1 MGKRSVSKNPRKSV
15 KRLPK
20 LKGGDLIEVTVRS
33 AKKRATEGKKPIPKK
48 ELEIAEEDYSME

>member
-1 MGKRSVSKNPRKSV
+1 MAKRRAFKNPRKSV

-48 ELEIAEEDYSME
+48 ELEIAEE

>member
-1 MGKRSVSKNPRKSV
+1 MAKKSASKNPRKSI

-48 ELEIAEEDYSME
+48 ELEIAEE

>member
-48 ELEIAEEDYSME
+48 ELEIAEED